1 MSCIW
6 QETSG
11 GWRSLP
17 LPPGA
22 TLAGEG
28 LGVPGVAW
36 HGLAQ
41 GAERGAALLVRP
53 GVWVRVNGRP
63 VLGGLRM
70 LGHADEVLA
79 ESSRFFFSVE
89 SAPQVVVF
97 RVPEGGRAPI
107 CPVCRGPIKDGST
120 AVQCPGCGRW
130 FHQGEAEAGR
140 PGKPCWTYAAQ
151 CRFCNHPTAFA
162 AEASWRPDREES
174 DV

>member
-6 QETSG
+6 QETSL

-22 TLAGEG
+22 TLNGSA
-28 LGVPGVAW
+28 LGVAGLALRD
-36 HGLAQ
+36 LAQ
-41 GAERGAALLVRP
+41 GPERGAALLVRP
-53 GVWVRVNGRP
+53 GVWVRVNGQP
-63 VLGGLRM
+63 VLGGLR
-70 LGHADEVLA
+70 LLEHTDEVLV
-79 ESSRFFFSVE
+79 ESARFFFSLE

-97 RVPEGGRAPI
+97 RVPEGGRAPV
-107 CPVCRGPIKDGST
+107 CPICRGPIKDGS

-130 FHQGEAEAGR
+130 FHQGEAEAG
-140 PGKPCWTYAAQ
+140 KPCWTYAPS

-162 AEASWRPDREES
+162 AQAAWRPDRGES